1 MTLRHAARVSRPQN
15 MNTKKSV
22 WWSIAVVLVGAR
34 EADAAVFA
42 SPFFAQV
49 PGNLRQSFEYGLG
62 ILFLAGFLWGVL
74 KIWGGAD
81 RLSKGDADGKMGIVS
96 GIVIAGAASIMAA
109 LFGIFGMQGGALV
122 PQF

>member
-1 MTLRHAARVSRPQN
+1 MV
-15 MNTKKSV
+15 M
-22 WWSIAVVLVGAR
+22 LVGAR
-34 EADAAVFA
+34 EANAGVFA
-42 SPFFAQV
+42 SPFLAQV
-49 PGNLRQSFEYGLG
+49 PGNLRQRFEYGLG
-62 ILFLAGFLWGVL
+62 ILFLSGFLWGVL

-96 GIVIAGAASIMAA
+96 GILIAGAASIMAA

>member
-1 MTLRHAARVSRPQN
+1 

-22 WWSIAVVLVGAR
+22 WLSITVLVGAR

-42 SPFFAQV
+42 SPFLAQV
-49 PGNLRQSFEYGLG
+49 PGSLHTAFEYGLG
-62 ILFLAGFLWGVL
+62 VLFLTGFLWGVL

-109 LFGIFGMQGGALV
+109 LFGIFGMQSGALV

>member
-1 MTLRHAARVSRPQN
+1 MKTKPQSWVSILV
-15 MNTKKSV
+15 MF
-22 WWSIAVVLVGAR
+22 VGAR
-34 EADAAVFA
+34 EASAAVTV

-49 PGNLRQSFEYGLG
+49 PGSLRTAFEYGLG
-62 ILFLAGFLWGVL
+62 VLFLAGFLWGVL

-81 RLSKGDADGKMGIVS
+81 RMAKGDADGKMGIVS

>member
-1 MTLRHAARVSRPQN
+1 
-15 MNTKKSV
+15 MNTKSRLLISV
-22 WWSIAVVLVGAR
+22 LIMFVATR
-34 EADAAVFA
+34 EADAAALV
-42 SPFFAQV
+42 SPFLAQI
-49 PGNLRQSFEYGLG
+49 PGSLRTAFESGLG
-62 ILFLAGFLWGVL
+62 ILFLAGFFWGVL

>member
-1 MTLRHAARVSRPQN
+1 MKT
-15 MNTKKSV
+15 TKTG
-22 WWSIAVVLVGAR
+22 WWSVLVMFVGAR
-34 EADAAVFA
+34 EANAAVFA
-42 SPFFAQV
+42 SPFLAQV
-49 PGNLRQSFEYGLG
+49 PGSLHTAFEYGLG

-81 RLSKGDADGKMGIVS
+81 RMSKGDADGKMGIVS
-96 GIVIAGAASIMAA
+96 GLIIAGAASIMAA

>member
-1 MTLRHAARVSRPQN
+1 MLWVSIF
-15 MNTKKSV
+15 MMF
-22 WWSIAVVLVGAR
+22 VGAR
-34 EADAAVFA
+34 EANAAAFV
-42 SPFFAQV
+42 SPFLAQV
-49 PGNLRQSFEYGLG
+49 PGSLRTAFEYGLG
-62 ILFLAGFLWGVL
+62 IHFLAGFLWGVL

-81 RLSKGDADGKMGIVS
+81 RMAKGDADGKMGIVS

>member
-1 MTLRHAARVSRPQN
+1 MQRCSCSRGCVVH
-15 MNTKKSV
+15 MKTTKWLWLSV
-22 WWSIAVVLVGAR
+22 LVTFVGAR
-34 EADAAVFA
+34 ETEAAVLV

-49 PGNLRQSFEYGLG
+49 PGSLRTAFEAGLG
-62 ILFLAGFLWGVL
+62 VLFLVGFFWGVL

>member
-1 MTLRHAARVSRPQN
+1 MRAEN
-15 MNTKKSV
+15 MKTKSWV
-22 WWSIAVVLVGAR
+22 WASIAMMLFEARETSAAVLV
-34 EADAAVFA
+34 

-49 PGNLRQSFEYGLG
+49 PGTLRTAFESGLG

-74 KIWGGAD
+74 KIWGGAHMM
-81 RLSKGDADGKMGIVS
+81 SKGDADGKMGIVS
-96 GIVIAGAASIMAA
+96 GIIIAGAASIMAA

>member
-1 MTLRHAARVSRPQN
+1 MVLHAATVSRPQN

-22 WWSIAVVLVGAR
+22 WLSIVMVLVGAR
-34 EADAAVFA
+34 EADAAMLA
-42 SPFFAQV
+42 SPFLAQV
-49 PGNLRQSFEYGLG
+49 PGSLRTAFEYGLG

-109 LFGIFGMQGGALV
+109 LFGIFGMQGGALT

>member
-1 MTLRHAARVSRPQN
+1 MKITSRLWVSILV
-15 MNTKKSV
+15 M
-22 WWSIAVVLVGAR
+22 LVGAR
-34 EADAAVFA
+34 EADAAALV

-49 PGNLRQSFEYGLG
+49 PGSLRTAFESGLG
-62 ILFLAGFLWGVL
+62 ILFLAGFFWGVL